1 MCGTDKDFYWDF
13 PTYALIVYINYHH
26 VCFPIISAAIYIV
39 CVKRPP
45 LI

>member
-13 PTYALIVYINYHH
+13 PTYALIVYINYH
-26 VCFPIISAAIYIV
+26 VCFPIICAAIYIV